1 MGAVLEIPD
10 HFVTKFDTTWR
21 HLVQQTES
29 RLRETVTVDSFDG
42 KEKRYNQID
51 STTMDLVSGRAQQT
65 VQSDISL
72 PERWLRTN
80 VYDKAFVQDE
90 WDEAFLGEVSAPT
103 SQFMR
108 AAMMAYNRL
117 VDSTIANALGGTAY
131 TGANGTTGTVLPSG
145 QKVAINYVASG
156 NATNSGLTLAKLIKA
171 RSILRKNEAIM
182 PDERIVLAISQQ
194 QMDDLLLNVDQVA
207 NTRYSDVKA
216 LQEGVTKEFLGFYF
230 HITQLLPYSGSAGSG
245 TRLCYAYPQSA
256 LMFADGGK
264 KSYMDILPT
273 QSHALQV
280 RVTARVG
287 ATRMEEKKVVEI
299 ACLE

>member
-1 MGAVLEIPD
+1 
-10 HFVTKFDTTWR
+10 
-21 HLVQQTES
+21 
-29 RLRETVTVDSFDG
+29 
-42 KEKRYNQID
+42 
-51 STTMDLVSGRAQQT
+51 
-65 VQSDISL
+65 
-72 PERWLRTN
+72 
-80 VYDKAFVQDE
+80 
-90 WDEAFLGEVSAPT
+90 
-103 SQFMR
+103 MR

-131 TGANGTTGTVLPSG
+131 TGANGTTATVLPSTS
-145 QKVAINYVASG
+145 KVALNYVASG

-207 NTRYSDVKA
+207 NTRYADVKA
-216 LQEGVTKEFLGFYF
+216 LQEGVTKEFMGFYF

-299 ACLE
+299 SCLE